1 MVKQIK
7 GWNLSNKLY
16 QNYNAYVQN
25 FPGRKVK
32 RIKHYTKTFI
42 REENPD
48 FIIFHVGTNEL
59 NSDKNAEL
67 VGKSITCLAKGIAN
81 DKKKITISGTTSR
94 NDEWNKKAN
103 VVNDQQK
110 EMRQIASID
119 LHSSLMH

>member
-25 FPGRKVK
+25 LPGGKVK
-32 RIKHYTKTFI
+32 RIKDYTKTFI
-42 REENPD
+42 RGENPD

-59 NSDKNAEL
+59 NSNKNAEL
-67 VGKSITCLAKGIAN
+67 VGKSITCLAKSIAN
-81 DKKKITISGTTSR
+81 DKKKIAIPRTTSR

-110 EMRQIASID
+110 EMCQIASSD